1 LFFFLDSSCDGNR
14 RLVQVLTAAEE
25 FGHPM
30 MAPPARL
37 PDRVKLLRQ
46 AYAKAVKDPELL
58 AEAQKAQWKLDPVT
72 GEDLQELA
80 RRVVEQPPAVIE
92 QIKRILRS
100 N

>member
-1 LFFFLDSSCDGNR
+1 
-14 RLVQVLTAAEE
+14 
-25 FGHPM
+25 M
-30 MAPPARL
+30 
-37 PDRVKLLRQ
+37 KLLRQ

-58 AEAQKAQWKLDPVT
+58 AEAQKKSQWELDPVT